1 MKNRIGSLVIEEKNN
16 QGNYPPQNAEKVI
29 LYADI
34 LYKGQSTE
42 ILPGTYKT
50 MAEAG
55 FIDNALSSL
64 IVPPGYRVVLYE
76 FENFGGRSYTI
87 TASKSMFTL
96 SGWNDKASSIAVYR
110 DR

>member
-1 MKNRIGSLVIEEKNN
+1 LVFEYKSVAPPNTGIGSA
-16 QGNYPPQNAEKVI
+16 GNYVTLFSDCNF
-29 LYADI
+29 D
-34 LYKGQSTE
+34 G
-42 ILPGTYKT
+42 
-50 MAEAG
+50 
-55 FIDNALSSL
+55 NALSSL
-64 IVPPGYRVVLYE
+64 IVPPGYRVVLNE